1 LFSSYGGGG
10 GGHMKYR
17 SKESGTG
24 GFASLGSRGGEIPR
38 KGSFARSE
46 RSGLQSRS
54 SKTSFQ
60 GSV

>member
-1 LFSSYGGGG
+1 
-10 GGHMKYR
+10 MKYR